1 MEIEREKQAAQQSET
16 QRELE
21 EMRAKIQQMEMEN
34 SGRAPGALKR
44 GMSAQGFNLFKPKE
58 EMLVIAAKKMERA
71 AKKGRTDPTALG
83 RVLQTSPSSRR
94 ATTCARSPSSS
105 RRTARSSTRWA
116 ASTRWST
123 TCRRWGRRR
132 RTPPTSRG
140 RCRA

>member
-21 EMRAKIQQMEMEN
+21 EMRAKI
-34 SGRAPGALKR
+34 SRWRWRTAAARRAPQAGHVGA
-44 GMSAQGFNLFKPKE
+44 GFNLFKPKE

-71 AKKGRTDPTALG
+71 EEGAHRPHGVG
-83 RVLQTSPSSRR
+83 RVLQTLPVLSACNDLR
-94 ATTCARSPSSS
+94 ALTELEPANR
-105 RRTARSSTRWA
+105 ALFHA
-116 ASTRWST
+116 MGGSTRWST